1 MPNYELHLTIFVK
14 QVFQREQMF
23 RSESTT
29 YLVYKIQKQNKVYGF
44 SVSIFPCRV
53 SVNFFNET
61 LILY

>member
-14 QVFQREQMF
+14 QVFQRKQVF

-29 YLVYKIQKQNKVYGF
+29 HLVYKIEKQNKVYGF
-44 SVSIFPCRV
+44 SVSVCFY
-53 SVNFFNET
+53 ET

>member
-1 MPNYELHLTIFVK
+1 MPNYELCLTIFVK

-44 SVSIFPCRV
+44 SVSISFV
-53 SVNFFNET
+53 GSL
-61 LILY
+61 LIFLTKH